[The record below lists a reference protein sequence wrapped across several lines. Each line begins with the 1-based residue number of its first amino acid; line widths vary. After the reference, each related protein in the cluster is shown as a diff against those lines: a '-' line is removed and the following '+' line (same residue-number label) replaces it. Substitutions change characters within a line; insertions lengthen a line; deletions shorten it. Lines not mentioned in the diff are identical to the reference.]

1 MKMQRPWA
9 VAVAALVLAVAWHS
23 SVASAAALFP
33 QADNNAGLERPVTS
47 TSECGSPP
55 ESYCGY
61 TSGACLTC
69 NATCPFGPSS
79 AASSQQC
86 GCPASHPFSVGPA
99 ACCQSEDGSAGNCVS
114 RINAD
119 AHPPFLAVDTSAQTY
134 FQSALNQQLVNLTL
148 DLLIPH
154 EITIITA
161 TFMER
166 VPYAFAIL
174 KSIDGET
181 WEPLQVRVCVCVCV

>member
-1 MKMQRPWA
+1 M
-9 VAVAALVLAVAWHS
+9 
-23 SVASAAALFP
+23 
-33 QADNNAGLERPVTS
+33 
-47 TSECGSPP
+47 
-55 ESYCGY
+55 
-61 TSGACLTC
+61 
-69 NATCPFGPSS
+69 
-79 AASSQQC
+79 
-86 GCPASHPFSVGPA
+86 
-99 ACCQSEDGSAGNCVS
+99 S